1 MRVAWGTKRVRR
13 GRPTCVR
20 PTRVLNL
27 DIARTRETLSALSH
41 RERDIVLVL
50 SLAGPCGISQLSNLV
65 RVARLRETASRAHS
79 TASLRRVL
87 APLVENGLVN
97 STNLGFDCSLFA
109 RELSLRDG
117 AARGVLS
124 TIAKA
129 TRAEAYPELRYS
141 YRGNAAAWFDFR
153 VALQLRDMDKA
164 SACFAECAQLNA
176 DRFSRDNPLV
186 QAVCAPFDATWMAG
200 FGSRQGAVAAWT
212 LDYAN
217 RFGLAAHG
225 LVPWVHEHILE
236 LDHNVRFLR
245 ELLVEAAFLRGEHHI
260 VQAQLSSPQFGKSA
274 TATAYRATLALL
286 QGGDTEA
293 LAGFEHTQQII
304 VTEAGKKKGE
314 VPLPRLCA
322 IFHGLALL
330 RRGTSEDLTYVARLA
345 ASRQRDKNYEFRD
358 SAAMLKAIAETMTVP
373 NKADLAR
380 HMVPNAKANDGFV
393 TLLRGLFAAWFPVP
407 AFERQWMVRACVEQ
421 YQKLLAA
428 QHHWLADEYLWVTHG
443 LEEALRKMPP
453 AELGFVQGLPK
464 LSVPPRPSKK
474 ANLCPLVALY
484 TAKPAW
490 QLTLQALEQLAATQ
504 KDASVIPESSGERL
518 TWRVAPESGTIEPFL
533 QKRTSKGW
541 SGGRKVAVKQLLAG
555 GAQHALLGPHDKRVA
570 AYIREEVSSNYAG
583 YVNREYFIQYHA
595 LLALVGHPLV
605 FVEPEFDVP
614 AELVRG
620 EVRLR
625 ADAHGDKI
633 VIKLEPPDIGEV
645 PTLVPEAQRWVV
657 YCLDK
662 QQGAISQLIGEGL
675 SIPESGKQQT
685 LDVLGKLAKFVVVQS
700 NEQVEAEKV
709 EADATPWLRIVPSGT
724 GLNVTVTV
732 RPLGEKGPV
741 LPVAHGAPTL
751 VGNVNGAPLQ
761 TERNLK
767 EEAARLDRLLDACPV
782 LQLCEVEPGNF
793 TLVEPEQC
801 LELLSQLRNVEH
813 LVHAEW
819 PYGKPFKLR
828 AKLGR
833 SAFRGTLRHEAGWF
847 LANGTLSVDSELN
860 LELQQLVALLAD
872 GSDRFVKLDSGE
884 YLELERELRE
894 MVDALRSS
902 TPRPGK
908 KSELAIP
915 MGALASLE
923 QLTHEQSGWQL
934 DKTVVE
940 WRQRFDAA
948 FSRTIAIPRGL
959 QAELRDYQVEGF
971 RWLARLSELELGA
984 CLADD
989 MGLGKTVEII
999 ALLLRRAKQGS
1010 ALVVAPT
1017 SVCNNWR
1024 LEIERFAP
1032 ALRVRNYTGT
1042 SRDIELQDLKPCDV
1056 VITSYALLQQDN
1068 ELLQAIDWSSVVLDE
1083 GQFIKNAET
1092 LRTKA
1097 AYGLRA
1103 PTRVVATGTPIENHP
1118 GDLYS
1123 LFRFLNPELLGSAQL
1138 FQRRFGRVTD
1148 RDDKTAARQR
1158 KELRRVIK
1166 PFILRRTK
1174 AQVLEDL
1181 PPLTEIHHTVNLSLA
1196 EAQLYEAMR
1205 KRALAKLEQTAKSPQ
1220 SRVQILAELMRL
1232 RRLCCHPALVAPDTN
1247 MASSKLAAFMELVDD
1262 LLTNQHRA
1270 LVFSQFVDFLTLARK
1285 MLDERNIPY
1294 QYLDGSTPQKQR
1306 ATSVDAFQSG
1316 EGDLFLL
1323 SLKAGGFGLNLTG
1336 ADYVIHL
1343 DPWWNPAVEQQA
1355 SDRAHRI
1362 GQERPVTVYRLVT
1375 AGTIEERIVE
1385 LHHRKRELANTLL
1398 EGAEDAA
1405 KISEDEL
1412 LELLS
1417 T

>member
-1 MRVAWGTKRVRR
+1 M
-13 GRPTCVR
+13 P
-20 PTRVLNL
+20 
-27 DIARTRETLSALSH
+27 SSLSH
-41 RERDIVLVL
+41 LERDIVLVL

-65 RVARLRETASRAHS
+65 RVAGLRDTASRAHS
-79 TASLRRVL
+79 TTSLRKVL
-87 APLVENGLVN
+87 APLLENGLVS
-97 STNLGFDCSLFA
+97 STNGGFDCSPFA
-109 RELSLRDG
+109 RELSLREG

-124 TIAKA
+124 AMAKA

-141 YRGNAAAWFDFR
+141 YRGNVAAWFDFR
-153 VALQLRDMDKA
+153 VAIQLRDMDKA

-176 DRFSRDNPLV
+176 ERFSKENPLV
-186 QAVCAPFDATWMAG
+186 QAVCAPFDARWMAA

-217 RFGLAAHG
+217 RFGLAARG

-236 LDHNVRFLR
+236 IDHDVRFLR

-260 VQAQLSSPQFGKSA
+260 VHAQLSSPKFGKSA

-286 QGGDTEA
+286 QGADTEA
-293 LAGFEHTQQII
+293 LAGFECAQQII
-304 VTEAGKKKGE
+304 LTEAGKKKSE
-314 VPLPRLCA
+314 VWLPRLCA

-330 RRGTSEDLTYVARLA
+330 RRAAPEDCATVARLA
-345 ASRQRDKNYEFRD
+345 ASRQRDKNYEYRD
-358 SAAMLKAIAETMTVP
+358 SAAMLKSIAETMTAP
-373 NKADLAR
+373 NKANLAR
-380 HMVPNAKANDGFV
+380 HMMSSVKPNDSFAM
-393 TLLRGLFAAWFPVP
+393 LLRGLFAAWFPVP
-407 AFERQWMVRACVEQ
+407 AFERQWMVRASVEH
-421 YQKLLAA
+421 YQTLCAA
-428 QHHWLADEYLWVTHG
+428 QHHWLADEYLLVAHG
-443 LEEALRKMPP
+443 LEEALRKLPP
-453 AELGFVQGLPK
+453 TERGLVQGLPK
-464 LSVPPRPSKK
+464 LSVPVRPKKK
-474 ANLCPLVALY
+474 AILCPLVDLY
-484 TAKPAW
+484 IAKPAW
-490 QLTLQALEQLAATQ
+490 QLTLQALEQLTVTQ
-504 KDASVIPESSGERL
+504 KEVSVIPDSSGERL
-518 TWRVAPESGTIEPFL
+518 TWRVEPESGSIEPFL

-541 SGGRKVAVKQLLAG
+541 TGGRKVALKQLLAG
-555 GAQHALLGPHDKRVA
+555 GAQNALLGPSDKRVA
-570 AYIREEVSSNYAG
+570 GYIREEVSSNYAG
-583 YVNREYFIQYHA
+583 YVNRYHVMHQNA

-605 FVEPEFDVP
+605 FVEPEVDEP

-625 ADAHGDKI
+625 ADARGDKI
-633 VIKLEPPDIGEV
+633 VIKMEPPNIAEV
-645 PTLVPEAQRWVV
+645 PILVPEAQRWVV

-662 QQGAISQLIGEGL
+662 EQGAISELIGEGL

-700 NEQVEAEKV
+700 SEQVDAEKV
-709 EADATPWLRIVPSGT
+709 KADATPWLRMVPSGT
-724 GLNVTVTV
+724 GLTITATV

-751 VGNVNGAPLQ
+751 ASHVNGLPLQ

-767 EEAARLDRLLDACPV
+767 EEAARLDRLLDACPA
-782 LQLCEVEPGNF
+782 LQLSEVEPGNF
-793 TLVEPEQC
+793 ALVEPEQC
-801 LELLSQLRNVEH
+801 LELLSQLRSVEH
-813 LVHAEW
+813 QVHAEW
-819 PYGKPFKLR
+819 PHGKPFKLR
-828 AKLGR
+828 AKLGK
-833 SAFRGTLRHEAGWF
+833 SAFRGSLRHEGGWF
-847 LANGTLSVDSELN
+847 LAGGTLSVDSELN
-860 LELQQLVALLAD
+860 LELQQLVELLAD

-908 KSELAIP
+908 NSELAIP

-934 DKTVVE
+934 DETVVE

-999 ALLLRRAKQGS
+999 ALLLRRSKQGR

-1042 SRDIELQDLKPCDV
+1042 TRDIELQDLKPRDV
-1056 VITSYALLQQDN
+1056 VITSYALLQQDH
-1068 ELLQAIDWSSVVLDE
+1068 ELLQAIEWSSVVLDE

-1092 LRTKA
+1092 LRAKA

-1103 PTRVVATGTPIENHP
+1103 KVRIVATGTPIENHP

-1123 LFRFLNPELLGSAQL
+1123 LFRFLNPQLLGSAQL
-1138 FQRRFGRVTD
+1138 FQRRFGRVADT
-1148 RDDKTAARQR
+1148 DDKTAARQR

-1181 PPLTEIHHTVNLSLA
+1181 PPLTEIRHTVNLSLP
-1196 EAQLYEAMR
+1196 EAHLYEVMR

-1220 SRVQILAELMRL
+1220 NRVQILAELMRL
-1232 RRLCCHPALVAPDTN
+1232 RRLCCHPALVAPDAN
-1247 MASSKLAAFMELVDD
+1247 MVSSKLAAFMDLVDD

-1270 LVFSQFVDFLTLARK
+1270 LVFSQFVDFLMLARK
-1285 MLDERNIPY
+1285 MLDERKIRY

-1306 ATSVDAFQSG
+1306 ATSVEAFQSG
-1316 EGDLFLL
+1316 EGDLFLI

-1398 EGAEDAA
+1398 EGAEGAA

-1412 LELLS
+1412 IELLS